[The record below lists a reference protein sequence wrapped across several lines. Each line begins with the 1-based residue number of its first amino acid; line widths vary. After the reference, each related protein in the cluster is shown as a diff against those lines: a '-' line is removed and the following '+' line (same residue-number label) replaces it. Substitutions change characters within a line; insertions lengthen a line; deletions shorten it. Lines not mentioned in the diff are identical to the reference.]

1 MVFLNSE
8 KETRFPPCP
17 ACLTLSRVVF
27 YQDIL
32 QELRSLRGFGSEVVA
47 FCGHFYGFGIV
58 SGGTVYRQREG
69 HMHGGERDGW
79 AGREGEV
86 ARCARI
92 SERFNLP
99 CVLPCS
105 SRGETC

>member
-58 SGGTVYRQREG
+58 SGGTVIQAEG
-69 HMHGGERDGW
+69 GTHARWGKGRVGGAR
-79 AGREGEV
+79 GRGCQV
-86 ARCARI
+86 RAY
-92 SERFNLP
+92 F
-99 CVLPCS
+99 
-105 SRGETC
+105 